1 MRKGVGVMSVVLG
14 CALLGAGAWAAPTD
28 WTDWLAAANGTPGS
42 AQGTITTPGDTL
54 TVYYNGEITFA
65 QTAGGKDYWVPSA
78 PFTDSVVGNPPMGSD
93 IIVLT
98 GLGGT
103 NTITFSEP
111 VTGVV
116 LAVNSLGKV
125 NVEVDYDFDTPF
137 EILSQGSGYWPDG
150 TLEEAE
156 GDVLVGHEGYGVIQ
170 FQGTVTT
177 ISWTVSNPEFWHG
190 FTVGLPR
197 SGDVYPAAPAPGA
210 LLLGA
215 AGTLAVGY
223 LRRRKAL

>member
-1 MRKGVGVMSVVLG
+1 MSVVVG
-14 CALLGAGAWAAPTD
+14 CTLLGASALAAPTD
-28 WTDWLAAANGTPGS
+28 WTDWIAATNGNPGS
-42 AQGTITTPGDTL
+42 ALGVITRPGSDVINVNYT
-54 TVYYNGEITFA
+54 GEVTFA
-65 QTAGGKDYWVPSA
+65 QTTSGTDYWVPSA
-78 PFTDSVVGNPPMGSD
+78 PFTDSVVGNPPTGSD

-111 VTGVV
+111 VTDPV

-125 NVEVDYDFDTPF
+125 NVEVDYDFDAPF

-150 TLEEAE
+150 ILEEAA

-170 FQGTVTT
+170 FQGTFTS
-177 ISWTVSNPEFWHG
+177 ISWTVSNPEYWHG

-197 SGDVYPAAPAPGA
+197 KGSIEPLPIPAPGG

-215 AGTLAVGY
+215 AGTLTVGY